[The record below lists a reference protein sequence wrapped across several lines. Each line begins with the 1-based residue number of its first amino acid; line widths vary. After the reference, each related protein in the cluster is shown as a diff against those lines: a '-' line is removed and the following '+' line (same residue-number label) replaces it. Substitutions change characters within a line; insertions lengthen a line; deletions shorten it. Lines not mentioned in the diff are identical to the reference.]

1 MKHPKLIKVLSV
13 LLALLVLVGP
23 GAVTANTASAA
34 SASNGGNTSDLTDL
48 LSAIK
53 YTEYLEKYAKI
64 EYGTDTV
71 TIEGDALLQ
80 YAEALTD
87 AYSCTCD
94 QAENKVNDN
103 CPGHLKN
110 SEGKAV
116 TDADGKLVPK
126 FVKDKNAIQYEGQ
139 IAIVQEKD
147 GRTCLYVPN
156 ERTVGWNVNIP
167 AEGMYNIIF
176 DYYANDGTT
185 GEVSK
190 TTSIERSLFIN
201 GRVPFYEARFLSMTK
216 VWSDKMSSFAL
227 DENGNTLYTT
237 DESGNK
243 VPQFHTDI
251 NGNEI
256 KSDKEQKPEWRT
268 YNCMDSTGYV
278 TTPLVFHFKKGENTL
293 SLEAQREAFFV
304 SSIKITAP
312 VSLPKYDEYYNKLV
326 AAGAKDYTGAPIRI
340 QAEYPSAV
348 SENTIYA
355 TNDRT
360 SYITQPQNAAN
371 IKMNT
376 IGGDGGE
383 KWQTL
388 GQWVRYSV
396 EVPEDGFYNIVLR
409 FKQSVLEGTFSSR
422 TLRVRLAGE
431 EMAQV
436 PFHEAYYL
444 QFNYSDDWQVHGL
457 NSGDASM
464 SYRIYLK
471 KGVNDIELEAS
482 FGNMSD
488 ILRRVSNSLT
498 TINNI
503 YIKILRITG
512 ATPDN
517 NRDYNF
523 YDIMPD
529 DCDELLVQAKELQD
543 ISDMFTEITG
553 TAGSHAKTLETV
565 SMLLEKMG
573 SHEDNIARN
582 LSNLKEKLGT
592 LGTWLQ
598 TSMSQPLQIDL
609 IQIQSPTADEDD
621 YPKAVENF
629 FQALWYEIS
638 MFFVSFTNNYDT
650 LGATEI
656 VEDENKIT
664 VWTTLG
670 RDQAQ
675 IIRNLITN
683 GYNSK
688 GYGYSVVLE
697 LVAGGSLIPSILA
710 GVGPDISMG
719 HGSGDVINWAIRSA
733 VVPIDAMEGYEA
745 LVEGANAIFSP
756 AAVVPLTLR
765 ELFWSQ
771 DVSDAEKAEAYKF
784 TAADYQNY
792 VDFIKQCE
800 ENIALRGEK
809 LTLGQYAYK
818 IARQNGYYSALY
830 TDQADGKEYYY
841 KESVYGLPETQSF
854 SMLFYR
860 ADIFLE
866 LGIEAPTTWQEFL
879 AIVPVLQ
886 NNKMEVAFPT
896 SGGGLNLFLYQMGGE
911 LYADDGREIA
921 IDSNLGLEAFEYLCQ
936 FFEQYR
942 FPIAYDFSNRF
953 RSGEIPIGIM
963 DYGTYTQLSVYAT
976 EIKGL
981 WQFVPLPAYTIYDD
995 DGKEVYRNNDSVSG
1009 VSAMIMVKNDERD
1022 EAKTK
1027 AAWEFMKWYVST
1039 ETQTEYASELTAL
1052 LGTVSKHQTANKV
1065 ALQSLPWTT
1074 TEKNN
1079 LVEQFNH
1086 LAAIPEY
1093 PGSYIIGRYVNFA
1106 FLAVYNENADAAD
1119 SLQSYIIEIN
1129 KELTRK
1135 RQEFGMAYYD
1145 ISFSAGDASD
1155 E

>member
-1 MKHPKLIKVLSV
+1 MKHPKLTKVLAFF
-13 LLALLVLVGP
+13 LAVLVLIGP
-23 GAVTANTASAA
+23 GAVVS
-34 SASNGGNTSDLTDL
+34 SASESSSSGGTMNSLTDL

-53 YTEYLEKYAKI
+53 YSEYLEKYAVV
-64 EYGTDTV
+64 GNATDTV
-71 TIEGDALLQ
+71 VIEGDALLQ
-80 YAEALTD
+80 YATD
-87 AYSCTCD
+87 ITNAYS
-94 QAENKVNDN
+94 EVYLEK
-103 CPGHLKN
+103 G
-110 SEGKAV
+110 GKFV
-116 TDADGKLVPK
+116 TDEAGNKIPK
-126 FVKDKNAIQYEGQ
+126 FVKDKASITYDGQ

-147 GRTCLYVPN
+147 GKTALYLPN
-156 ERTVGWNVNIP
+156 NGIVGWSFNVP
-167 AEGMYNIIF
+167 KEGMYNIVF
-176 DYYANDGTT
+176 NFYANDAST
-185 GEVSK
+185 GEESK
-190 TTSIERSLFIN
+190 TTSIERSLYIN
-201 GRVPFYEARFLSMTK
+201 GRVPYYEARFLTLTK
-216 VWSDKMSSFAL
+216 TWVDDPSSFSK
-227 DENGNTLYTT
+227 DENGNVIYTE
-237 DESGNK
+237 DASGNK
-243 VPQFHTDI
+243 VPKFHTDI

-256 KSDKEQKPEWRT
+256 KSDKMQSPEWRT

-278 TTPLVFHFKKGENTL
+278 TTPLLFHFKEGVNTMA
-293 SLEAQREAFFV
+293 LESQREAMFI
-304 SSIKITAP
+304 SSIKLTPP
-312 VSLPKYDEYYNKLV
+312 VTLPSYQEYYQNLV
-326 AAGAKDYTGAPIRI
+326 DKGATDYTGEPVRI
-340 QAEYPSAV
+340 QAEYPTAT
-348 SENTIYA
+348 SENTVYA

-360 SYITQPQNAAN
+360 SYITQPQNAKN
-371 IKMNT
+371 ILMNT

-388 GQWVRYSV
+388 GQWVRYSI
-396 EVPEDGFYNIVLR
+396 EVPESGFYDIVLR
-409 FKQSVLEGTFSSR
+409 YKQSVLEGTFSSR
-422 TLRVRLAGE
+422 TLRVRLASE
-431 EMAQV
+431 EEATV
-436 PFHEAYYL
+436 PFQEAYYL
-444 QFNYSDDWQVHGL
+444 QFNYSDDWQVGGL
-457 NSGDASM
+457 NNGNMESTF
-464 SYRIYLK
+464 RIYLE
-471 KGVNDIELEAS
+471 KGKNDIELEAS

-488 ILRRVSNSLT
+488 ILRRVNNSLQV
-498 TINNI
+498 INDI

-517 NRDYNF
+517 NRDYGF

-529 DCDELLVQAKELQD
+529 DCDELRVQAKELQA
-543 ISDMFTEITG
+543 ISDMFVEITG

-598 TSMSQPLQIDL
+598 TSMSQPLQLDY
-609 IQIQSPTADEDD
+609 IQVQNPNTDKKDF
-621 YPKAVENF
+621 PKAVENF

-638 MFFVSFTNNYDT
+638 MFFVSFTSDYDT

-688 GYGYSVVLE
+688 TEGYSVVLE

-710 GVGPDISMG
+710 GVGPDVSMG
-719 HGSGDVINWAIRSA
+719 HGSGDIINWAIRSA
-733 VVPIDAMEGYEA
+733 VIPIDEMEGYDEVTSWFSEA
-745 LVEGANAIFSP
+745 ATI
-756 AAVVPLTLR
+756 PLTLR
-765 ELFWSQ
+765 ELYWLE
-771 DVSDAEKAEAYKF
+771 DVTDDEKGKAYNF
-784 TAADYQNY
+784 TPADYQSFVEYN
-792 VDFIKQCE
+792 KTCP
-800 ENIALRGEK
+800 RGED
-809 LTLGQYAYK
+809 LTLGQYAYAL
-818 IARQNGYYSALY
+818 ARSKGYYAAVY
-830 TDQADGKEYYY
+830 NDPADGKDYYY

-886 NNKMEVAFPT
+886 KNKMEVAFPT

-921 IDSNLGLEAFEYLCQ
+921 IDTNLGLEAFEYLCQ

-981 WQFVPLPAYTIYDD
+981 WQFVPLPAYTVYDEE
-995 DGKEVYRNNDSVSG
+995 GNETYRNNDSVSG
-1009 VSAMIMVKNDERD
+1009 VSAIIMVKNDKRTE
-1022 EAKTK
+1022 EKTK

-1065 ALQSLPWTT
+1065 ALESLPWTT

-1079 LVEQFNH
+1079 LKAQFEH

-1106 FLAVYNENADAAD
+1106 FLAVYNDNADAAD

-1135 RQEFGMAYYD
+1135 RQEFGMAYYE
-1145 ISFSAGDASD
+1145 ISYSAGDASD

>member
-1 MKHPKLIKVLSV
+1 MKHRKFTRALSV

-23 GAVTANTASAA
+23 GAISA
-34 SASNGGNTSDLTDL
+34 SASSTSGTGSSSSSSVDQLTDL

-53 YTEYLEKYAKI
+53 YSEYLEKYAGI
-64 EYGTDTV
+64 ENATV
-71 TIEGDALLQ
+71 AVKIEGDALLR
-80 YAEALTD
+80 YAEEITD
-87 AYSCTCD
+87 AYACTCD
-94 QAENKVNDN
+94 KDN
-103 CPGHLKN
+103 PDSSCPCHLKN
-110 SEGKAV
+110 GEGAAAK
-116 TDADGKLVPK
+116 DPDGNLIPK
-126 FVKDKNAIQYEGQ
+126 FVKDAASIQYDGQ
-139 IAIVQEKD
+139 IAIVQEKE
-147 GRTCLYVPN
+147 GKTCLYLPN
-156 ERTVGWNVNIP
+156 ERTVGWKVNVP
-167 AEGMYNIIF
+167 SDGMYNIVF
-176 DYYANDGTT
+176 EYYANDGST

-190 TTSIERSLFIN
+190 TTSIERSIYIN
-201 GRVPFYEARFLSMTK
+201 GRVPFYEARFLSLSK
-216 VWSDKMSSFAL
+216 VWKDDIDSYAK
-227 DENGNTLYTT
+227 DENGNVIYIE
-237 DESGNK
+237 DEDGNK
-243 VPQFHTDI
+243 VPKFHTDI
-251 NGNEI
+251 YGNEI
-256 KSDKEQKPEWRT
+256 KADKVQAPEWRV
-268 YNCMDSTGYV
+268 YSCMDSTGYV
-278 TTPLVFHFKKGENTL
+278 TTPLLFYFKGGENTVE
-293 SLEAQREAFFV
+293 LEAQREAFYV
-304 SSIKITAP
+304 SSIELAVPAT
-312 VSLPKYDEYYNKLV
+312 LPTYEEYYDALV
-326 AAGAKDYTGAPIRI
+326 AQGVKDYTGSPITI
-340 QAEYPSAV
+340 QAERPNAT
-348 SENTIYA
+348 SENTVYA

-360 SYITQPQNAAN
+360 SAITMPQDAAN
-371 IKMNT
+371 ILMNA

-388 GQWVRYSV
+388 GQWVRYTV

-409 FKQSVLEGTFSSR
+409 FKQSVLEGTFSAR

-431 EMAQV
+431 TEASV
-436 PFHEAYYL
+436 PFNEAYYL
-444 QFNYSDDWQVHGL
+444 QFNYSDDWQVNGL
-457 NSGDASM
+457 NSGDTTVN
-464 SYRIYLK
+464 YRIYLK

-482 FGNMSD
+482 FGNMSE

-517 NRDYNF
+517 NRDYGF

-529 DCDELLVQAKELQD
+529 DCDELRVQAQELQA

-573 SHEDNIARN
+573 AHEDNIAKN
-582 LSNLKEKLGT
+582 LGNLKEKLGT

-598 TSMSQPLQIDL
+598 TSMSQPLELDY
-609 IQIQSPTADEDD
+609 IQISSPTAEEK
-621 YPKAVENF
+621 PRAVENF
-629 FQALWYEIS
+629 FQALWYEVS
-638 MFFVSFTNNYDT
+638 MFFVSFTNNYDS
-650 LGATEI
+650 LGA
-656 VEDENKIT
+656 VEVVEEENKIT

-688 GYGYSVVLE
+688 TEGYSVVLE

-719 HGSGDVINWAIRSA
+719 HGSSDVINWAIRSA
-733 VVPIDAMEGYEA
+733 VVPIDGMEGYDELTQALFSEA
-745 LVEGANAIFSP
+745 ATI
-756 AAVVPLTLR
+756 PLTLR
-765 ELFWSQ
+765 ELYWSQ
-771 DVSDAEKAEAYKF
+771 DVTAEERAAAYQF
-784 TAADYQNY
+784 TAADYQAYLTYNETCARGEEMTLGRYAYALARSKGYHAAVY
-792 VDFIKQCE
+792 VDE
-800 ENIALRGEK
+800 
-809 LTLGQYAYK
+809 
-818 IARQNGYYSALY
+818 S
-830 TDQADGKEYYY
+830 DGKEYYY
-841 KESVYGLPETQSF
+841 KESVYGLPETQTF

-860 ADIFLE
+860 ADIFLD

-879 AIVPVLQ
+879 AIVPTLQ
-886 NNKMEVAFPT
+886 KNKMEVAFPT

-911 LYADDGREIA
+911 LYQDDGRKIA

-942 FPIAYDFSNRF
+942 FPVSYDFSNRF

-981 WQFVPLPAYTIYDD
+981 WQFVPLPAYVTYDE
-995 DGKEVYRNNDSVSG
+995 DGNETYRCNDSVSG
-1009 VSAMIMVKNDERD
+1009 VSAMIMVKNDKRTE
-1022 EAKTK
+1022 EKTK

-1052 LGTVSKHQTANKV
+1052 LGSVSKHQTANKV

-1079 LVEQFNH
+1079 LSAQFEN

-1093 PGSYIIGRYVNFA
+1093 PGSYIISRYVNFA
-1106 FLAVYNENADAAD
+1106 FMAVYNDNADAAD

-1135 RQEFGMAYYD
+1135 RQEFGMAYFE
-1145 ISFSAGDASD
+1145 ISFSAQSD
-1155 E
+1155 SEN

>member
-1 MKHPKLIKVLSV
+1 MKHPKLIRVLSAF
-13 LLALLVLVGP
+13 LALLVLIGP
-23 GAVTANTASAA
+23 GAVSTSAA
-34 SASNGGNTSDLTDL
+34 SGASGNDSVDDLTNL

-53 YTEYLEKYAKI
+53 YAEYLEKYAAVKNA
-64 EYGTDTV
+64 TTTV

-80 YAEALTD
+80 YADSLTD
-87 AYSCTCD
+87 AYKCTCTKD
-94 QAENKVNDN
+94 EISSACTAHLTNGSGQA
-103 CPGHLKN
+103 L
-110 SEGKAV
+110 
-116 TDADGKLVPK
+116 TDTDGKPIPK
-126 FVKDKNAIQYEGQ
+126 FVKDKASITVEGQ

-156 ERTVGWNVNIP
+156 EGTVGWNVTVP
-167 AEGMYNIIF
+167 SEAMYNIVLE
-176 DYYANDGTT
+176 YMSNDGST

-190 TTSIERSLFIN
+190 TTSIERSLYIN
-201 GRVPFYEARFLSMTK
+201 DRVPFYEARFLSMTK
-216 VWSDKMSSFAL
+216 VWKDDMDSFAK
-227 DENGNTLYTT
+227 DENGEVIYKT
-237 DESGNK
+237 DMSGNR

-251 NGNEI
+251 YGNEI
-256 KSDKEQKPEWRT
+256 KSDKVQAPEWRT

-278 TTPLVFHFKKGENTL
+278 TTPLLFYFKEGENTIAF
-293 SLEAQREAFFV
+293 EAQREAFFV
-304 SSIKITAP
+304 SSIKLEKP
-312 VSLPKYDEYYNKLV
+312 VTLPSYEEYYNALV
-326 AAGAKDYTGAPIRI
+326 AQGVKDYTGSALSI
-340 QAEYPSAV
+340 QAESPSAT
-348 SENTIYA
+348 SENTVYA

-360 SYITQPQNAAN
+360 SSITQPQDAAN
-371 IKMNT
+371 VLMNS

-396 EVPEDGFYNIVLR
+396 TVPEDGFYDIVLR

-431 EMAQV
+431 DEAVV

-457 NSGDASM
+457 NSGDASV

-471 KGVNDIELEAS
+471 KGVNDIEFEAS

-517 NRDYNF
+517 NRDYGF

-529 DCDELLVQAKELQD
+529 DCDELRVQAKELQA

-598 TSMSQPLQIDL
+598 TSMSQPLQIDY
-609 IQIQSPTADEDD
+609 IQIQSPTADKKEF
-621 YPKAVENF
+621 PKAVDNF

-638 MFFVSFTNNYDT
+638 MFFVSFSNNYDS

-656 VEDENKIT
+656 VEDDRKIT

-733 VVPIDAMEGYEA
+733 VVPVDEMAGYEE
-745 LVEGANAIFSP
+745 LTTSLFSP
-756 AAVVPLTLR
+756 AATIPLTLR
-765 ELFWSQ
+765 ELYWSQ
-771 DVSDAEKAEAYKF
+771 DVTAEEKSSAYQF
-784 TAADYQNY
+784 TAADYQKYLEYN
-792 VDFIKQCE
+792 KTCP
-800 ENIALRGEK
+800 RGEE

-818 IARQNGYYSALY
+818 TARAAGYYAALY
-830 TDQADGKEYYY
+830 IDESDGKEYYY

-921 IDSNLGLEAFEYLCQ
+921 IDTNLGLEAFEYLCQ

-942 FPIAYDFSNRF
+942 FPISYDFSNRF

-981 WQFVPLPAYTIYDD
+981 WQFVPLPAYTIYDEE
-995 DGKEVYRNNDSVSG
+995 GNETYRNNDSVSG

-1022 EAKTK
+1022 ENKTK

-1065 ALQSLPWTT
+1065 ALESLPWTT

-1079 LVEQFNH
+1079 LKAQFEN

-1135 RQEFGMAYYD
+1135 RQEFGMAYYE
-1145 ISFSAGDASD
+1145 ISYSEKNASD

>member
-1 MKHPKLIKVLSV
+1 MKQSKLTKILAFVLA
-13 LLALLVLVGP
+13 ALILIGP
-23 GAVTANTASAA
+23 GAVTSVASSGAT
-34 SASNGGNTSDLTDL
+34 SGGTMNSLTDL

-53 YTEYLEKYAKI
+53 YTEYLEKYASVPNGTGKI
-64 EYGTDTV
+64 V
-71 TIEGDALLQ
+71 IEGDALLQ
-80 YAEALTD
+80 YAEEITD
-87 AYSCTCD
+87 AYSEQYLTKD
-94 QAENKVNDN
+94 GVYLEDASGNKI
-103 CPGHLKN
+103 
-110 SEGKAV
+110 
-116 TDADGKLVPK
+116 PK
-126 FVKDKNAIQYEGQ
+126 FVKDKASIEHAGQ
-139 IAIVQEKD
+139 IAIIQEKN
-147 GRTCLYVPN
+147 GKTGLYLPN
-156 ERTVGWNVNIP
+156 TGIVGWSFSVP
-167 AEGMYNIIF
+167 ADGMYNIVF
-176 DYYANDGTT
+176 NYLPNDAST
-185 GEVSK
+185 GEESK
-190 TTSIERSLFIN
+190 TTSIERSLYIN
-201 GRVPFYEARFLSMTK
+201 GRVPYYEARFLSLTK
-216 VWSDKMSSFAL
+216 VWVDDPSTYAK
-227 DENGNTLYTT
+227 DESGNVIYTV
-237 DESGNK
+237 DASGNK

-256 KSDKEQKPEWRT
+256 KSDKVQAPEWRS

-278 TTPLVFHFKKGENTL
+278 TTPLLFYFKEGENTL
-293 SLEAQREAFFV
+293 ALEAQREAMFV
-304 SSIKITAP
+304 SSIVLSAP
-312 VSLPKYDEYYNKLV
+312 VALPTYEEYI
-326 AAGAKDYTGAPIRI
+326 AALAAKGAVDYSGEPVRV
-340 QAEYPSAV
+340 QAEYPTAT
-348 SENTIYA
+348 SENTVYA

-360 SYITQPQNAAN
+360 SYITQPQDAKN
-371 IKMNT
+371 ILMNT

-388 GQWVRYSV
+388 GQWVRYSI
-396 EVPEDGFYNIVLR
+396 EVPESGFYDIVLR
-409 FKQSVLEGTFSSR
+409 YKQSVLEGTFSSR
-422 TLRVRLAGE
+422 TLRVRLASE
-431 EMAQV
+431 EEATV
-436 PFHEAYYL
+436 PFKEAYYL
-444 QFNYSDDWQVHGL
+444 QFNYSDDWQVNGL
-457 NSGDASM
+457 NNGNVESTF
-464 SYRIYLK
+464 RIYLE
-471 KGVNDIELEAS
+471 KGKNDIELEAS

-488 ILRRVSNSLT
+488 ILRRVNASLQV
-498 TINNI
+498 INDI

-517 NRDYNF
+517 NRDYGF

-529 DCDELLVQAKELQD
+529 DCDELLVQAAELQA
-543 ISDMFTEITG
+543 ISDMFVEITG

-598 TSMSQPLQIDL
+598 TSMSQPLQIDF
-609 IQIQSPTADEDD
+609 IQVQDPNTDEK
-621 YPKAVENF
+621 YFPKAVENF

-638 MFFVSFTNNYDT
+638 MFFVSFTSNYDT

-656 VEDENKIT
+656 VAPENKIT

-688 GYGYSVVLE
+688 TEGYSVVLE

-733 VVPIDAMEGYEA
+733 VVPIDEMEGYDE
-745 LVEGANAIFSP
+745 VTTWFSD
-756 AAVVPLTLR
+756 AATIPLTLR
-765 ELFWSQ
+765 ELYWSA
-771 DVSDAEKAEAYKF
+771 DVTDDEKAQAYAF
-784 TAADYQNY
+784 TAADYEAFLTYN
-792 VDFIKQCE
+792 KTCP
-800 ENIALRGEK
+800 RGED
-809 LTLGQYAYK
+809 LTLGQYAYAL
-818 IARQNGYYSALY
+818 ARSKGYYSALY
-830 TDQADGKEYYY
+830 TDPADNKEYYY

-860 ADIFLE
+860 ADIFLD
-866 LGIEAPTTWQEFL
+866 LGIEAPTTWQEL
-879 AIVPVLQ
+879 LTIVPTLQ
-886 NNKMEVAFPT
+886 KNKMEVAFPT

-921 IDSNLGLEAFEYLCQ
+921 LDSNLGLEAFEYLCQ

-981 WQFVPLPAYTIYDD
+981 WQFVPLPAYTVYDED
-995 DGKEVYRNNDSVSG
+995 TGDVVYKNNDSVSG
-1009 VSAMIMVKNDERD
+1009 VSAIIMVKNDDRTED
-1022 EAKTK
+1022 KTK
-1027 AAWEFMKWYVST
+1027 AAWEFMKWYVSA
-1039 ETQTEYASELTAL
+1039 ETQTEYATELTAL
-1052 LGTVSKHQTANKV
+1052 LGTVSKHQTANIE
-1065 ALQSLPWTT
+1065 ALESLPWTT

-1079 LVEQFNH
+1079 LMAQFEN

-1135 RQEFGMAYYD
+1135 RQEFGMAYYE
-1145 ISFSAGDASD
+1145 ISYAAGDASD

>member
-1 MKHPKLIKVLSV
+1 MKHPKLTKVLSFI
-13 LLALLVLVGP
+13 LAALILIGP
-23 GAVTANTASAA
+23 GAVTS
-34 SASNGGNTSDLTDL
+34 SASEGSSSSGGTMNSLTDL

-53 YTEYLEKYAKI
+53 YTEYLEKYAGVAMGK
-64 EYGTDTV
+64 ETV
-71 TIEGDALLQ
+71 TIEGDALLK
-80 YAEALTD
+80 YAEDISTAYNQAL
-87 AYSCTCD
+87 
-94 QAENKVNDN
+94 QK
-103 CPGHLKN
+103 
-110 SEGKAV
+110 
-116 TDADGKLVPK
+116 DGKPLTVDGKEVPR
-126 FVKDKNAIQYEGQ
+126 FVKDEASVTVPGQ
-139 IAIVQEKD
+139 IPIIQTKD
-147 GRTCLYVPN
+147 GRKCLYIPN
-156 ERTVGWNVNIP
+156 DGIVGWSFTVP
-167 AEGMYNIIF
+167 TEGMYNIVF
-176 DYYANDGTT
+176 NYLANDGTT
-185 GEVSK
+185 GEASK
-190 TTSIERSLFIN
+190 TTSIERSLYIN
-201 GRVPFYEARFLSMTK
+201 GRVPYYEARFLSMTK
-216 VWSDKMSSFAL
+216 VWVDDESTYNTDK
-227 DENGNTLYTT
+227 NGNVTYTT
-237 DESGNK
+237 DGDGKK

-256 KSDKEQKPEWRT
+256 KSDKIQAPEWRS

-278 TTPLVFHFKKGENTL
+278 TTPLLFHFTEGTNTIA
-293 SLEAQREAFFV
+293 LEAQREALFI
-304 SSIKITAP
+304 SSIELTPPADIPT
-312 VSLPKYDEYYNKLV
+312 YEEYLKLHKD
-326 AAGAKDYTGAPIRI
+326 AKDYSGKPIRI
-340 QAEYPSAV
+340 QAEYPSAT
-348 SENTIYA
+348 SENTLYA

-360 SYITQPQNAAN
+360 SSITMPQDAAN
-371 IKMNT
+371 VKMNT

-388 GQWVRYSV
+388 GQWVRYSI
-396 EVPEDGFYNIVLR
+396 EVPESGFYNIVLR

-422 TLRVRLAGE
+422 TLRVRTASE
-431 EMAQV
+431 TEATV
-436 PFHEAYYL
+436 PFSEAYYM

-457 NSGDASM
+457 NAGDDKV
-464 SYRIYLK
+464 YRIYLE

-488 ILRRVSNSLT
+488 ILHEVSTSLT

-517 NRDYNF
+517 NRDYGF

-529 DCDELLVQAKELQD
+529 DCDELRVQAKKLQD
-543 ISDMFTEITG
+543 ISDMFTTITG

-565 SMLLEKMG
+565 SLLLEKMG
-573 SHEDNIARN
+573 THEDNIARN
-582 LSNLKEKLGT
+582 LGNLKEKLGT

-598 TSMSQPLQIDL
+598 TSMSQPLQIDY
-609 IQIQSPTADEDD
+609 IQVQNPNASEKEF
-621 YPKAVENF
+621 PKAVENF

-656 VEDENKIT
+656 VSEENKIT

-683 GYNSK
+683 GYNSNK
-688 GYGYSVVLE
+688 ALNNGNSVVLE

-733 VVPIDAMEGYEA
+733 VIGIDEMDGYDD
-745 LVEGANAIFSP
+745 VTKWFSP
-756 AAVVPLTLR
+756 SAVVPLTLR
-765 ELFWSQ
+765 ELYWYP
-771 DVSDAEKAEAYKF
+771 DVTLTSEDAEKMYTL
-784 TAADYQNY
+784 TAADIEAYQNHTDVCCKNSKMY
-792 VDFIKQCE
+792 NQTCE
-800 ENIALRGEK
+800 AHGQLCKRDGG
-809 LTLGQYAYK
+809 LTLGQFAYAL
-818 IARQNGYYSALY
+818 ARSKGYYSALY
-830 TDQADGKEYYY
+830 TDPADSKEYYY
-841 KESVYGLPETQSF
+841 KETVYGLPETQSF

-860 ADIFLE
+860 ADIFLD
-866 LGIEAPTTWQEFL
+866 LGIEAPKTWQELL
-879 AIVPVLQ
+879 AIVPLLQ
-886 NNKMEVAFPT
+886 KNKMEVAFPT

-911 LYADDGREIA
+911 LYADDGREIN

-936 FFEQYR
+936 FFQQYR
-942 FPIAYDFSNRF
+942 FPITYDFSNRF

-963 DYGTYTQLSVYAT
+963 DYTTYTQLSVYAT

-981 WQFVPLPAYTIYDD
+981 WQFVPLPAYTVYDEN
-995 DGKEVYRNNDSVSG
+995 GEIAQQSNDAVSG
-1009 VSAMIMVKNDERD
+1009 VSAIIMVKNDKRTE
-1022 EAKTK
+1022 EKTK
-1027 AAWEFMKWYVST
+1027 AAWEFMKWYVSA

-1052 LGTVSKHQTANKV
+1052 LGTVSKHNTANME
-1065 ALQSLPWTT
+1065 ALESLPWTT

-1079 LVEQFNH
+1079 LMEQFNN

-1135 RQEFGMAYYD
+1135 RQEFGMAYYE
-1145 ISFSAGDASD
+1145 ISFAAGDASD